1 MKTAPLKPKTEGR
14 CLPVSAASSFD
25 PLSANGEVADFEITM
40 CSTSCAR
47 CTKNRTSQQLER
59 LATAAELTDVFPNRY
74 GWFFLSRKKDL
85 EMVLIRTEL
94 RSVVQKR
101 LNRCTP
107 SRLES

>member
-1 MKTAPLKPKTEGR
+1 LKTAPLKPKTEGR

-85 EMVLIRTEL
+85 EKGMKERQGRTGVGKKE
-94 RSVVQKR
+94 
-101 LNRCTP
+101 NRQ
-107 SRLES
+107 EG